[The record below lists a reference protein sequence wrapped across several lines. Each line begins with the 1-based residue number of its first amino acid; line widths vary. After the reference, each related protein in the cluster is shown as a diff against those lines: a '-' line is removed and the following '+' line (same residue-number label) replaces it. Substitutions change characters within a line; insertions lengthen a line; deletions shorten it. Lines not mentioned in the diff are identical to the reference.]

1 MRRWQ
6 PQSHTSKCSN
16 VLAPLNPEFERTPLN
31 FSKQVQFPSPPK
43 YAPMPWP
50 LYFLFLLL
58 RMFFP
63 HIFSQFTYSV
73 TSFKYFLKYNFFQWG
88 LLFQSLKKFQESW
101 CPLSSLLSYCMFIL
115 FPVYCLFLIFRIFV
129 CSSIHNS
136 AQLKLD
142 EIINEWSA
150 VSMLRGWVK
159 RRQKCIHRF
168 VNKGV
173 TVNFGKLEG

>member
-1 MRRWQ
+1 MICQLPFPIWSYLSSHLPCWLCSGYMR
-6 PQSHTSKCSN
+6 
-16 VLAPLNPEFERTPLN
+16 PLLFLKT
-31 FSKQVQFPSPPK
+31 QVQFCLRPVH
-43 YAPMPWP
+43 W
-50 LYFLFLLL
+50 LFSLP

-73 TSFKYFLKYNFFQWG
+73 TSFKYFLKYNFFHWG

-101 CPLSSLLSYCMFIL
+101 SPLSSLLSYCMFIL

-142 EIINEWSA
+142 EIINQWSA
-150 VSMLRGWVK
+150 VSMLLRGWVK